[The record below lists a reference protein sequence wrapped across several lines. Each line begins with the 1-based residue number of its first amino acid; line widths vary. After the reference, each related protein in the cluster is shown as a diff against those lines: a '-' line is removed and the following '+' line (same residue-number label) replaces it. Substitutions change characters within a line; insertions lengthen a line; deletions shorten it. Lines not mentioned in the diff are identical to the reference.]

1 MDYQETLD
9 WIHNRGKFG
18 IKPGVK
24 RMKWMLGELE
34 NPQDNIR
41 GVHVVG
47 TNGKGSTVA
56 YMRNALNYNDYTVGT
71 FTSPYIEVFNER
83 ISINGTPIPN
93 DDLAEVA
100 NIVRPISER
109 MVEKTAFGPATEFE
123 IITMMM
129 FVYFGSIHPVDYVIV
144 EAGLGA
150 THDSTNVFKPVMTI
164 LTSIGLD
171 HTDILGDTL
180 LDITR
185 DKSGVIKPG
194 VPLIFNIDDD
204 DSKNL
209 IYQEL
214 EANGSKGV
222 ELGRDIVVLPY
233 NGEFEFHYGNYDFQD
248 IKLKMLGLH
257 QKHNASLA
265 IAALVEMYDLG
276 LVELDMNKTIAGVE
290 DATWV
295 GRIEVLQENPTIII
309 DGAHNKEA
317 VDVLVET
324 LERNFS
330 DSDITI
336 LFSCVSGKPIENMVR
351 KLESIA
357 TEFNVTEFDFYRA
370 RDVEEIK
377 SAVEHPNSHIIDDY
391 ISYIDNFKGD
401 VLLVTGSLYFISNV
415 KQHFNN
421 KK

>member
-1 MDYQETLD
+1 MDYKETLD

-24 RMKWMLGELE
+24 RMTWMLNELG
-34 NPQDNIR
+34 NPQDKIR

-56 YMRNALNYNDYTVGT
+56 YMRSALNYNDYTVGT
-71 FTSPYIEVFNER
+71 FTSPYIVVFNER
-83 ISINGTPIPN
+83 ISVDGNPIS
-93 DDLAEVA
+93 DEDLTHVA
-100 NIVRPISER
+100 NIVRPVSER
-109 MVEKTAFGPATEFE
+109 MIEETDLGQATEFE

-129 FVYFGSIHPVDYVIV
+129 FVYFGSIHPVDFVIV

-150 THDSTNVFKPVMTI
+150 THDSTNVFKPIMTV

-180 LDITR
+180 LEITK

-194 VPLIFNIDDD
+194 VPLVFNVEDEE
-204 DSKNL
+204 SKNY
-209 IYQEL
+209 IYQVL
-214 EANGSKGV
+214 EANNSKGI
-222 ELGRDIVVLPY
+222 ELSREILLLRKD
-233 NGEFEFHYGNYDFQD
+233 GEFAFQYGNYDFQD

-257 QKHNASLA
+257 QKKNASLA
-265 IAALVEMYDLG
+265 MAALVEMNELG
-276 LVELDMNKTIAGVE
+276 LVELDMNKMVSGVE
-290 DATWV
+290 EATWV
-295 GRIEVLQENPTIII
+295 GRIEVLSENPTIII
-309 DGAHNKEA
+309 DGAHNREA

-324 LERNFS
+324 MENNFKGR
-330 DSDITI
+330 DITV

-357 TEFNVTEFDFYRA
+357 NEFNITEFDFYRA
-370 RDVEEIK
+370 RKIEEIK
-377 SAVEHPNSHIIDDY
+377 SAVAHPNSHVVDDY
-391 ISYIDNFKGD
+391 IKYIDEFDGD

-415 KQHFNN
+415 KQHFN